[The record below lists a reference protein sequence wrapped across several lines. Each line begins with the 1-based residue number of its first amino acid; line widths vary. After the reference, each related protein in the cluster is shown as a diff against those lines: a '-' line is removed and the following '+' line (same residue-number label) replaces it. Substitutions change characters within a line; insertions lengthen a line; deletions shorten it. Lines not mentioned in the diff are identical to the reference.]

1 MNATILIVGEP
12 EFSER
17 LLKGVRG
24 LSTLPHSE
32 VTTNEEAIKYL
43 ETQTPDVILLQA
55 AHQSN
60 WELCYILKQQR
71 RLLWCYWIL
80 IDERIHP
87 GVTSWEDGLM
97 RQNGFA
103 VTAIETGADAYLW
116 VPVGESLTNQDEH
129 EYLSRLIQAHIRSA
143 TRRIQAYQD
152 LSQKNDLL
160 SAIALVD
167 QLTQLGNRRAFDWEL
182 PRQVETAR
190 SQEHPFSLL
199 VLDIDFFKRVNDE
212 YGHLVGDQV
221 LRMFADR
228 LRHQMRF
235 HETPFRYGGE
245 EFVVILQNTS
255 NEEAEKVA
263 ERMRRLVNE
272 SPFVISN
279 DLDLP
284 LSVSIGAATLS
295 DLDDS
300 KGLELIARADQN
312 LLEAKKSGRNR
323 VIIS

>member
-1 MNATILIVGEP
+1 
-12 EFSER
+12 
-17 LLKGVRG
+17 
-24 LSTLPHSE
+24 
-32 VTTNEEAIKYL
+32 
-43 ETQTPDVILLQA
+43 
-55 AHQSN
+55 
-60 WELCYILKQQR
+60 
-71 RLLWCYWIL
+71 
-80 IDERIHP
+80 
-87 GVTSWEDGLM
+87 
-97 RQNGFA
+97 
-103 VTAIETGADAYLW
+103 
-116 VPVGESLTNQDEH
+116 
-129 EYLSRLIQAHIRSA
+129 LIQAHIRSA

-263 ERMRRLVNE
+263 ERLRRLVNE